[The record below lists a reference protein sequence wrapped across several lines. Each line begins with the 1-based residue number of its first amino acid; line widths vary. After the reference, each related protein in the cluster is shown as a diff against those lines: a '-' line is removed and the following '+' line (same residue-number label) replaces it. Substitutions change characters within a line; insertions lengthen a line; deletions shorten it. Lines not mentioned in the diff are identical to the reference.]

1 MFLNRLEGFSS
12 ILLEKQ
18 SKRMVAHA
26 IIVFNINFKNL
37 PRSGKILSEEVC
49 YIILNVLLL
58 EDYIILQNIDYWRQW
73 SVYTYSIDLIL
84 L

>member
-37 PRSGKILSEEVC
+37 PRSGKIL
-49 YIILNVLLL
+49 
-58 EDYIILQNIDYWRQW
+58 
-73 SVYTYSIDLIL
+73 
-84 L
+84 